1 MCCWQQRDILHTA
14 NQPMKGKTGPVSY
27 IWLPHTIHILKGRPR
42 LLKLLVSIEAM
53 LSCQKVVLGR

>member
-1 MCCWQQRDILHTA
+1 
-14 NQPMKGKTGPVSY
+14 MKGKTGPVSY
-27 IWLPHTIHILKGRPR
+27 IWMPHTIHILKGRPR